1 MRGSFAVLGVIL
13 LYVLDPVLTWAK
25 KRFLGQDAPPFEPPV
40 ELYLRLVYLIPLVS
54 ALGCVAHLLVRG
66 EDVLL
71 NVIVIVTVLGYSLM
85 ASRYF
90 YTRATGKPAQFG
102 IIVVL
107 PNDPDYANDQL
118 DLLAVLTSITLVAT
132 PWIVAFWPRS

>member
-1 MRGSFAVLGVIL
+1 MRGTFAVLGVIL

-71 NVIVIVTVLGYSLM
+71 NVILLVAVLGFSLR

-90 YTRATGKPAQFG
+90 CNRATGKPAQFG
-102 IIVVL
+102 YNTVL

-118 DLLAVLTSITLVAT
+118 DLLAVLTSLTIVVT
-132 PWIVAFWPRS
+132 PWVAAFWPRR